1 MTSKLPH
8 PREAFVWPWL
18 PGAVEPVVAG
28 RLVSDVE
35 RLQFVYG
42 RSYRESSD
50 AIALYLPELP
60 LGSGP
65 IAPLGT
71 LPMASA
77 IRDGSPDAWGR
88 RVILNKTFGVKGH
101 ALDGLELDELVF
113 LLESGSDRIGAL
125 DFQKIGRAHV

>member
-8 PREAFVWPWL
+8 PREAFVWTWL

-28 RLVSDVE
+28 RLVSDGE

-42 RSYRESSD
+42 RSYRESAD

-77 IRDGSPDAWGR
+77 IRDGSPRSEEHTSELQSLMRNSYA
-88 RVILNKTFGVKGH
+88 TFCCK
-101 ALDGLELDELVF
+101 
-113 LLESGSDRIGAL
+113 
-125 DFQKIGRAHV
+125 KKNT